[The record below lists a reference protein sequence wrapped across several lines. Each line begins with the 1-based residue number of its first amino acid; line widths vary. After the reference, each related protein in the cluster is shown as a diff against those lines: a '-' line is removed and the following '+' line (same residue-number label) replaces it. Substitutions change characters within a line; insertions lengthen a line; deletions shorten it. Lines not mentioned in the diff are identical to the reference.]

1 MSYING
7 YDFISKL
14 YKNNIIISI
23 ESHIQIYV
31 AELVAFSDFNKKKF
45 MNIWHLL
52 VDRFSLSLFLLLVG
66 LDV

>member
-31 AELVAFSDFNKKKF
+31 AELVAFSDFNRKKI
-45 MNIWHLL
+45 MNIWH
-52 VDRFSLSLFLLLVG
+52 
-66 LDV
+66 